1 MSVTDSRMF
10 QETHIVRKNI
20 NLSHRYPR
28 KPSARICPS
37 QDRNQEGFLKEMT
50 FQVKH
55 ADRDKPSHLPTL
67 PRAGL
72 RGLITVPTLPPVPK
86 APGPPDSHGLGTWGA
101 GRMEHPEKTHLDVG
115 RMCKFCTVVPA
126 RGIFFPHKHYNKVTL
141 NKKMLFEDLLSLK
154 KLSYS
159 DESGWLHLES
169 PNILM

>member
-1 MSVTDSRMF
+1 MVRMSVTDSRMF

-86 APGPPDSHGLGTWGA
+86 APGPPDSHGEEGT
-101 GRMEHPEKTHLDVG
+101 HPQPV
-115 RMCKFCTVVPA
+115 A
-126 RGIFFPHKHYNKVTL
+126 S
-141 NKKMLFEDLLSLK
+141 LFQLAQCGLSPP
-154 KLSYS
+154 
-159 DESGWLHLES
+159 GGHC
-169 PNILM
+169 